1 MHQIIGI
8 KQKLVIWKL
17 LRLIFVTKVLRK
29 LNKYIIYLKVY
40 KKRVSVL
47 TRLYF
52 TNFFTFIFI
61 C

>member
-8 KQKLVIWKL
+8 KKKLVIWKL
-17 LRLIFVTKVLRK
+17 LRLIFATKVLSK

-40 KKRVSVL
+40 KRRVSAL

-52 TNFFTFIFI
+52 TNFFTFIFT